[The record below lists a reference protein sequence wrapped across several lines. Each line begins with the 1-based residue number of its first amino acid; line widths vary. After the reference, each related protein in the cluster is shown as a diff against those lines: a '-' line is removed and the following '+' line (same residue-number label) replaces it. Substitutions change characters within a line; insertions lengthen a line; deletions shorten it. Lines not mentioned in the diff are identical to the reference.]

1 MTEEIL
7 IVKREAEAVSIMD
20 VVACNE
26 KSRAKSLEQNELWI
40 VDRQTGRVLPYRGG
54 GVRAGT
60 AHRCAGWWEVVVT
73 GELLEESAPSAA
85 AATARADAATA
96 PAEPPEAPAAD
107 SASTGAASATAG
119 SGEAPA
125 ERSAAPESTV
135 LAHLT
140 QTIRTRRQTMP
151 EGSYTTH
158 LFTKGAD
165 KIRKKT
171 GEEAVE
177 LILARESGEIV
188 SEAADL
194 VYHMMV
200 LLEVEGLT
208 IDAVL
213 AELARRHAE

>member
-7 IVKREAEAVSIMD
+7 IVKREADGASILD

-73 GELLEESAPSAA
+73 GELLEESASSAA
-85 AATARADAATA
+85 AATTRRADAAPA
-96 PAEPPEAPAAD
+96 PAEALADAA
-107 SASTGAASATAG
+107 TGRT
-119 SGEAPA
+119 
-125 ERSAAPESTV
+125 AAPDSGV

-140 QTIRTRRQTMP
+140 ETIRTRHQTMH

-158 LFTKGAD
+158 LFAKGAD